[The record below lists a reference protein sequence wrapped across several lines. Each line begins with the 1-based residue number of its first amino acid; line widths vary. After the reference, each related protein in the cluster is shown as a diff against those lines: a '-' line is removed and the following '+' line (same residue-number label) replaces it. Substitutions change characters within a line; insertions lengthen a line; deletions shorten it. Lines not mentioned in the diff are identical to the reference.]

1 MAASRVR
8 AWILILFVAAAL
20 LIPSVEAAEIARVV
34 RVVDGDT
41 FTASADGRLFTVRM
55 AAIDAP
61 ETSKSGHAQG
71 QPYARKAW
79 AHLAEMI
86 LHHDVEIRRHG
97 TDRYGR
103 VLAEV
108 FRDGQNVN
116 LEMVSSGLAEVY
128 RGRPAT
134 GLDMDSYR
142 RAEADARLH
151 RREMWALGEQYVSP
165 QSWRRLERHPF

>member
-1 MAASRVR
+1 MPASRTR
-8 AWILILFVAAAL
+8 AILFVAAAL
-20 LIPSVEAAEIARVV
+20 LAACLSVQAAEIVKVMRI
-34 RVVDGDT
+34 VDGDT
-41 FTASADGRLFTVRM
+41 FTASADGRLLTVRM

-61 ETSKSGHAQG
+61 ETSKSGHDPG

-79 AHLAEMI
+79 SHLADMI
-86 LHHDVEIRRHG
+86 LHHEVEIRRHG
-97 TDRYGR
+97 ADRYGR

-108 FRDGQNVN
+108 FRDGRNVN
-116 LEMVSSGLAEVY
+116 LEMVSCGLAEVY
-128 RGRPAT
+128 RGRPAS

-165 QSWRRLERHPF
+165 LSWRRLERHPF

>member
-1 MAASRVR
+1 MPASRAR
-8 AWILILFVAAAL
+8 AWGLILFIAAAL
-20 LIPSVEAAEIARVV
+20 LIPPVQAAEIVKVV

-41 FTASADGRLFTVRM
+41 FTASADGRVFTVRM

-61 ETSKSGHAQG
+61 ETSKSGQDPG
-71 QPYARKAW
+71 QPYAWKAR
-79 AHLAEMI
+79 AHLAEMS
-86 LHHDVEIRRHG
+86 LNHEVRIRRHG

-108 FRDGQNVN
+108 FRDGRNLN
-116 LEMVSSGLAEVY
+116 LEMVSCGLAEVY
-128 RGRPAT
+128 RGRPAP
-134 GLDMDSYR
+134 GLEMDDYR

-165 QSWRRLERHPF
+165 RSWRRLERHPF